1 MIIGFGKGYYLV
13 EFSYDQT
20 TFIIYVKDI
29 ETEDEYIKHLPMQK
43 AQQLLRS
50 CAQDYDSFA
59 E

>member
-1 MIIGFGKGYYLV
+1 M
-13 EFSYDQT
+13 
-20 TFIIYVKDI
+20 

-59 E
+59 ELLMVCGNELKVISRQHG